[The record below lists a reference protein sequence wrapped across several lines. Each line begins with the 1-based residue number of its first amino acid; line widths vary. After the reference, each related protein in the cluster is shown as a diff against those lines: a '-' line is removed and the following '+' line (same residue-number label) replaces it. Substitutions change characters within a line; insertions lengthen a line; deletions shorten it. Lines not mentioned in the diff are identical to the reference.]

1 MASAATPKRQRQRV
15 QLQLRRAP
23 TQEEF
28 FRGNVPRSTVD
39 LDDVPTESTGED
51 SEPLM
56 RDVRRK
62 IARDLDM
69 VDAAEMLELLVCD
82 KIISLDLSVR
92 QVYANVWQP
101 GSKDARN
108 RARRRR
114 MGALAA
120 ALGDAGA
127 SLMAP
132 GEEEDEDVTWR
143 RRTRS
148 TRGR

>member
-1 MASAATPKRQRQRV
+1 
-15 QLQLRRAP
+15 
-23 TQEEF
+23 
-28 FRGNVPRSTVD
+28 
-39 LDDVPTESTGED
+39 
-51 SEPLM
+51 M

-92 QVYANVWQP
+92 QVYASVWQP

-132 GEEEDEDVTWR
+132 GEEEDEDHDMEEEDEVYSEGSVTRTRTRKRTMRGNLKR
-143 RRTRS
+143 RRRDS
-148 TRGR
+148 RRWSSRID